1 MNLTYLLGTYL
12 RVTKRTSNVETI
24 LESMKK
30 ENRGEERRQ
39 RRHSSQSSYFCFFF
53 REGTIK
59 YIRGRAGDGAISEGG
74 GGGDGSVFFFVF
86 TFLFL
91 LASNYYGG

>member
-1 MNLTYLLGTYL
+1 MNLAYLLGTYL

-39 RRHSSQSSYFCFFF
+39 RRHSSHSSYFCFFF

-59 YIRGRAGDGAISEGG
+59 YIQGRAGDGAISDGG
-74 GGGDGSVFFFVF
+74 GGGDGVVFSYS
-86 TFLFL
+86 L
-91 LASNYYGG
+91 SYHY